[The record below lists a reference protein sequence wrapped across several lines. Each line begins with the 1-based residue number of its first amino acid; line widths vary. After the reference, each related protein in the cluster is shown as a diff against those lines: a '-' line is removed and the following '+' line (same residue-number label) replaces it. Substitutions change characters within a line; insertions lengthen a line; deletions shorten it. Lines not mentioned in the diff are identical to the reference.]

1 MKGGGGRGTSS
12 RSSPCIL
19 VSIIV
24 AAALLSTPVA
34 SDLVISKLDRR
45 VDLTSQIV
53 RITSTLKVKCTGP
66 EPVPEMLVAYPDH
79 QAKFMNLLLSTAT
92 EGKGKPTGSVSIRPV
107 QPNGVPPA
115 HTWFLLTFP
124 KQLETGESIII
135 NVFAAFTRVLQLF
148 PEKITQSEN
157 QMVVF
162 QDSGYYLS
170 PYLVKV
176 QSLSFKLPEGK
187 IESYTKLENSKLSKN
202 EIKYGPYENIP
213 AFQQS
218 PVAIHFVNNLP
229 FAVAKELVREI
240 EVSHWGNVQVTEHY
254 NLFHGGAQSTGEF
267 SRLDYQA
274 RDRGAAAFRS
284 LVAKLPARAHSIYYR
299 DAIGNISTSNIYGD
313 NTQTLLQIEP
323 RYPMFGGWKTSFT
336 IGYGLPLHEY
346 LFYSDGKRLLNVSFG
361 CPIDDVV
368 VEKLIVKI
376 VLPEGSTDI
385 FAAVPFP
392 VQQSE
397 ETKFS
402 HLDMVGRPVVV
413 LEKRNVVP
421 EHNLPL
427 QVSYKFSVFSLL
439 REPLMLITGFFL
451 LFVACITYMNADLTI
466 SKYSPS
472 YLAKLQWDE
481 VQAAIQQVQNIIYR
495 SLTIHDKLEGSLR
508 DLSRTGDVQVCKA
521 VRKTADGS
529 FKELSKEL
537 KPLLT
542 FLQSSAQALP
552 IFSKVDDLVAKERD
566 LQEKVMLK
574 HSTVVDS
581 YEKKS
586 GRDIEN
592 KIILIQ
598 QKISTLRK
606 ELDELLDIIDEI

>member
-1 MKGGGGRGTSS
+1 MKGGMSS
-12 RSSPCIL
+12 SMCLL
-19 VSIIV
+19 VSIIIT
-24 AAALLSTPVA
+24 AASLLSSPVA

-53 RITSTLKVKCTGP
+53 RVTSTLKVKCTGP
-66 EPVPEMLVAYPDH
+66 EPVSDVLVAFPEH
-79 QAKFMNLLLSTAT
+79 QTKFMNLLLSTAS
-92 EGKGKPTGSVSIRPV
+92 EGKGKPSAGSVSIRPV
-107 QPNGVPPA
+107 QPDGVPPSYA
-115 HTWFLLTFP
+115 WFLLTLP
-124 KQLETGESIII
+124 KQLGKGESITL
-135 NVFAAFTRVLQLF
+135 NVFAAFTRILQPF
-148 PEKITQSEN
+148 PEKITQGED

-162 QDSGYYLS
+162 KDSGYFLS

-176 QSLSFKLPEGK
+176 QSLTFRLPEGK
-187 IESYTKLENSKLSKN
+187 VESYTKMENSKLSGS
-202 EIKYGPYENIP
+202 EIKYGPYENVP

-229 FAVAKELVREI
+229 FVVAKELVREI

-267 SRLDYQA
+267 SRLDFQA
-274 RDRGAAAFRS
+274 RGKGPAAFRS

-313 NTQTLLQIEP
+313 TSKTLLEIEP
-323 RYPMFGGWKTSFT
+323 RYPMFGGWRTSFT
-336 IGYGLPLHEY
+336 IGYGLPLQDY
-346 LFYSDGKRLLNVSFG
+346 LFHSDGKRLLNFTFG
-361 CPIDDVV
+361 CPMDDVV
-368 VEKLIVKI
+368 VEKLLVKI
-376 VLPEGSTDI
+376 VLPEGSTNI
-385 FAAVPFP
+385 SASVPFP

-421 EHNLPL
+421 EHNLPF
-427 QVSYKFSVFSLL
+427 QVHYKFSKFSLL

-466 SKYSPS
+466 SKFSPS

-521 VRKTADGS
+521 VRKTADSS

-542 FLQSSAQALP
+542 FLQSSPQALP

-566 LQEKVMLK
+566 LQEKMMLK

-592 KIILIQ
+592 KIVSIQ
-598 QKISTLRK
+598 QKISALRK

>member
-1 MKGGGGRGTSS
+1 MKGGMSSSS
-12 RSSPCIL
+12 RCIL
-19 VSIIV
+19 VSIIL
-24 AAALLSTPVA
+24 AAAFLSSPVE

-66 EPVPEMLVAYPDH
+66 EPVSDVLVAFPEH
-79 QAKFMNLLLSTAT
+79 QTKFMNLLLSTAS
-92 EGKGKPTGSVSIRPV
+92 EGKGKPSPGSVTIKPV
-107 QPNGVPPA
+107 QPNGVPPSYA
-115 HTWFLLTFP
+115 WFLLILP
-124 KQLETGESIII
+124 KQLGQGESITIT
-135 NVFAAFTRVLQLF
+135 VFAAFTRVLQPF
-148 PEKITQSEN
+148 PEKITQGEN
-157 QMVVF
+157 QMVMF
-162 QDSGYYLS
+162 QDNGYFFS

-176 QSLSFKLPEGK
+176 QSLTFRLPEEK
-187 IESYTKLENSKLSKN
+187 VESYTKMENSKLSGS
-202 EIKYGPYENIP
+202 EIIYGPYENVP
-213 AFQQS
+213 AFQES
-218 PVAIHFVNNLP
+218 PVAIHFVSNLP

-267 SRLDYQA
+267 SRLDFQA
-274 RDRGAAAFRS
+274 RGRGPAAFRS

-313 NTQTLLQIEP
+313 TTKTLLEIEP
-323 RYPMFGGWKTSFT
+323 RYPMFGGWRTSFT
-336 IGYGLPLHEY
+336 IGYGLPLQDY
-346 LFYSDGKRLLNVSFG
+346 LFHSDGKRLLNFTFG
-361 CPIDDVV
+361 CPMNDVV
-368 VEKLIVKI
+368 VEKLLVKI

-385 FAAVPFP
+385 SASVPFP

-421 EHNLPL
+421 EHNLPF
-427 QVSYKFSVFSLL
+427 QVHYKFSKFSLL

-451 LFVACITYMNADLTI
+451 LFVACITYMNADMTI
-466 SKYSPS
+466 SKLSPS

-521 VRKTADGS
+521 VRKTADIS

-542 FLQSSAQALP
+542 FLQSSPQALP

-566 LQEKVMLK
+566 LQEKMMLK

-592 KIILIQ
+592 KIVLIQ
-598 QKISTLRK
+598 QKISALRK